1 MKSLFHLAGSI
12 DGKTI
17 GIIVGS
23 IVGGILLL
31 CLLFMGCVWWR
42 AKKGYPSPNPFSSW
56 RRRKAS
62 PVDGERNAAPA
73 AGDAAT
79 KPSWSAQTADSMAK
93 PKDAHT
99 AAPFKVSTAEG
110 APGLGPEKMV

>member
-1 MKSLFHLAGSI
+1 LKSLFHLAGSI

-23 IVGGILLL
+23 VVGGILLL
-31 CLLFMGCVWWR
+31 CLLFMGCAWWR
-42 AKKGYPSPNPFSSW
+42 AKKGYPRSSPFW

-73 AGDAAT
+73 AGEAAT
-79 KPSWSAQTADSMAK
+79 KPSWSAQTVDSMAK

-99 AAPFKVSTAEG
+99 AAPFNAEG
-110 APGLGPEKMV
+110 APDLGPEKMV

>member
-1 MKSLFHLAGSI
+1 LFRLAGSI

-17 GIIVGS
+17 GIVIGS
-23 IVGGILLL
+23 VVGGILLL
-31 CLLFMGCVWWR
+31 CLLFMGFAWWR
-42 AKKGYPSPNPFSSW
+42 AKKGYPRPNPFKSW

-79 KPSWSAQTADSMAK
+79 KPSWSAQTLDSVAE

-99 AAPFKVSTAEG
+99 AAPFNASTAEG
-110 APGLGPEKMV
+110 APDLAPEKMV